1 MKLQSKSS
9 VLNFGDTSF
18 RQNGHNY
25 LKKYRQILSILSKH
39 MDKNDN
45 IWDKKSQAEYYST
58 VLSETDLFQR
68 HEEDIE
74 KRAQRGRTLTNVLLK
89 VGFID
94 SSRKITFVGKDW
106 LDNNISMNDA
116 FENLLNI
123 SSDNILFFR
132 QWSKLRL
139 YGTNKENYFHPFLF
153 MLYIL
158 SKYDRIPKDQLLTIV
173 HSINTD
179 YDNDRLQEIVNA
191 YELVSNGSISF
202 DDYFIK
208 YVDSDEENIDF
219 TEVSDL
225 LSEENVDE
233 DKFGMYFPNRKSKKK
248 VLLYKNFVENL
259 IKFRRTPS
267 NENML
272 NLINISK
279 DSSIKKAFG
288 FGKNPFLYKKTKSYG
303 LNDFLR
309 ENKKSSL
316 LSGDI
321 TNVYKTFKASK
332 KYDLISEYSDMTRRL
347 TSLSG
352 VVSFDNGLVSL
363 PLRSLFKVFFD
374 KFSISLSGSGGYTEY
389 EEEIDSP
396 FFRDISFL
404 NFLGISD
411 SEIEK
416 LINNREIES
425 ADDVRK
431 KEYTRFKDMTERR
444 FPKDKVVD
452 LLSDFINRNDK
463 KIQDEVTDSA
473 TVPDIFEYI
482 LGIAWY
488 YISGDKVNILKAY
501 NMSLDADFLP
511 LGHAAG
517 YQGDIELN
525 YSDKTVLLEATLMT
539 ANVQKRGEMEPVIR
553 HTTNLTIDNDVKTQT
568 IFIANELDQ
577 NVLNIFKAT
586 SYTQLN
592 HSNKD
597 ESCDGIN
604 IFAMSINELI
614 SVLSKNIND
623 SKILSCINDDF
634 DRAPTVVKNNWRES
648 TIAKIIS

>member
-1 MKLQSKSS
+1 MKLQNKSS
-9 VLNFGDTSF
+9 VLNLGDTSF
-18 RQNGHNY
+18 RQGEHNY
-25 LKKYRQILSILSKH
+25 LKTYRQILSILSKH
-39 MDKNDN
+39 MDKKDDV
-45 IWDKKSQAEYYST
+45 WDQESQAEYYST
-58 VLSETDLFQR
+58 VLAETNLFQR
-68 HEEDIE
+68 REEDKE

-89 VGFID
+89 AGFVD
-94 SSRKITFVGKDW
+94 SSRKITEIGKDW
-106 LDNNISMNDA
+106 LNSNIAMNDA

-123 SSDNILFFR
+123 SSDNLLFFR
-132 QWSKLRL
+132 QWVKLRL
-139 YGTNKENYFHPFLF
+139 YGTDKESYFHPFLF

-158 SKYDRIPKDQLLTIV
+158 SKYDRIPKYQLLTIV
-173 HSINTD
+173 HSIRTD
-179 YDNDRLQEIVNA
+179 YDDDKLQEIANA
-191 YELVSNGSISF
+191 YGLVSNGSISF

-208 YVDSDEENIDF
+208 YVDSDEESINFSEI
-219 TEVSDL
+219 SDL
-225 LSEENVDE
+225 LSGGNIDEE
-233 DKFGMYFPNRKSKKK
+233 KFGMYFPNRKSTTK
-248 VLLYKNFVENL
+248 VRLYKKFVENL

-267 NENML
+267 NENMI
-272 NLINISK
+272 NLIDISK

-288 FGKNPFLYKKTKSYG
+288 FGKTPFLYKNAKSYG
-303 LNDFLR
+303 LKDFLR
-309 ENKKSSL
+309 QNKKNPL

-321 TNVYKTFKASK
+321 TNVYKTFKSSK
-332 KYDLISEYSDMTRRL
+332 KYNLISEYSDMTRRL

-352 VVSFDNGLVSL
+352 VISFDNGLVSL

-374 KFSISLSGSGGYTEY
+374 RFSISLSGSGGYTEY
-389 EEEIDSP
+389 EEEINSP

-404 NFLGISD
+404 NFFGISNY
-411 SEIEK
+411 EIEK
-416 LINNREIES
+416 LISNKEIES

-517 YQGDIELN
+517 YQGDIELS
-525 YSDKTVLLEATLMT
+525 YSDRTVLLEATLMT

-614 SVLSKNIND
+614 SILSKNIND

-634 DRAPTVVKNNWRES
+634 DRDPTVVKNNWRES
-648 TIAKIIS
+648 TITKIIS